1 MSTPDDFYRREHTEQ
16 VVYDGSRQRPGTP
29 PGAVAYQSALRRWL
43 LRLRTDGTHVMGETR
58 GGSSAAPEPR
68 KPVADAVHRT
78 IVAVDI
84 EEFSSPWRTNADRLT
99 IRSGLYEAI
108 HHALLISGVAWHECD
123 HSDLGDGVLV
133 LAPSAYP
140 KAIFSEQVVPA
151 LAQALVGYNEEHAPA
166 EQIRLRV
173 VLHAGEVSY
182 DAHGATGQ
190 AIVHAFRL
198 LDCPAIKQELTQ
210 SPGCLA
216 LITSA
221 WFYDEVIRHSAHS
234 SPGRYVRV
242 MVHVKETVA
251 HAWIHARYGEED
263 PSRDLRQPG

>member
-1 MSTPDDFYRREHTEQ
+1 MPTPHDVYRRNQNELI
-16 VVYDGSRQRPGTP
+16 VCDSPRCLP
-29 PGAVAYQSALRRWL
+29 AAASVAATSTSSLRRWL
-43 LRLRTDGTHVMGETR
+43 RRLRMDTAEVVGQKLAT
-58 GGSSAAPEPR
+58 SSAAPELQRPG
-68 KPVADAVHRT
+68 PAALHRT
-78 IVAVDI
+78 IMAVDV

-99 IRSGLYEAI
+99 IRSGLYEAV
-108 HHALLISGVAWHECD
+108 HHAMLNSGVVWGEC
-123 HSDLGDGVLV
+123 HHADLGDGILVLV
-133 LAPSAYP
+133 PSAYP

-151 LAQALVGYNEEHAPA
+151 LAGALVSYNEEHLLA
-166 EQIRLRV
+166 EQIRLRL

-198 LDCPAIKQELTQ
+198 LDSPAIKQELAQ

-221 WFYDEVIRHSAHS
+221 WFYDEVIRHSALS
-234 SPGRYVRV
+234 QPGRYARV

-251 HAWIHARYGEED
+251 PAWVYAKYGD
-263 PSRDLRQPG
+263 GPSGDLRQPG